1 MRWVKVVSAL
11 EYYIKT
17 IQVYNINDCN
27 KCIDIKKKTVHIF
40 LCEPFLLHIIHYFA
54 GTTAPLYF
62 SLMKSRMSLDCN
74 TSTKALIF
82 HHLYDLYE
90 LQLGLHKGYY

>member
-1 MRWVKVVSAL
+1 MTA
-11 EYYIKT
+11 
-17 IQVYNINDCN
+17 INVLM
-27 KCIDIKKKTVHIF
+27 VHIF
-40 LCEPFLLHIIHYFA
+40 LCEPFLFIIHYFA

-82 HHLYDLYE
+82 SSSL
-90 LQLGLHKGYY
+90 